1 MRNVDK
7 LQSQDSISLLDLS
20 KIEVEI
26 PPSDRIVHEDADLS
40 LDLLLDIFFV
50 LWLALPNS
58 QFFGLI
64 NESVPPLILWVLV
77 AK

>member
-1 MRNVDK
+1 VRNVDE

-20 KIEVEI
+20 KIEIEI
-26 PPSDRIVHEDADLS
+26 PPSDLIVHEDADLS

-50 LWLALPNS
+50 FWLTLPNS
-58 QFFGLI
+58 QFFDLI
-64 NESVPPLILWVLV
+64 NESVSPLILWVLI